1 MTPSGFRCS
10 GRLLIVLSVVLAVAL
25 PGCGASTAPSLKK
38 PQRGMTQEIGGVIE
52 EKAFKETEAELP
64 VYPQEAGLLEFLPRR
79 NSAFHSYIDGQS
91 LSIGEDRVVRYSM
104 LIKSPSGAVNT
115 SYEGLRCKT
124 SEYKVYAF
132 GTDGS
137 QWAKVPDPQWQKIP
151 RLTGDFRFALYK
163 DYYCDVEAIAGRN
176 AKDLIANL
184 KGNPLNNV
192 TDGNR

>member
-1 MTPSGFRCS
+1 MTLSEFSAS
-10 GRLLIVLSVVLAVAL
+10 GRPLLVMAVVLAVVL

-38 PQRGMTQEIGGVIE
+38 PQRGMTQDIGGVIE
-52 EKAFKETEAELP
+52 EKAFREAESELP
-64 VYPQEAGLLEFLPRR
+64 VYPREAGLLEFLPRR

-91 LSIGEDRVVRYSM
+91 LSIGEDKVVRYSM
-104 LIKSPSGAVNT
+104 LIKSPSGAVNA

-132 GTDGS
+132 GTEGS
-137 QWAKVPDPQWQKIP
+137 QWAKVPDPQWRDIP

-163 DYYCDVEAIAGRN
+163 DYFCDVEAIAGRN
-176 AKDLIANL
+176 AEDLIANL

-192 TDGNR
+192 TDKNR